1 MALKVSSRGAIP
13 PFVVMDVMQAATE
26 REVAGNSVYHLEV
39 GQPGT
44 PAPAGVLEAAHRALE
59 NQRLGYT
66 VALGIPELRSAIAG
80 YYQSYYHT
88 AVDPSRVVVTTGSTG
103 GFVLSFLAAFDAG
116 DRVATVAP
124 GYPCYRHILSAF
136 GIEPV
141 VLEAEAEHRFQPT
154 PELLEEAMRQG
165 GQLDGL
171 IVASPSNPT
180 GTMLDSDGVRDLRT
194 YCRSNGIRM
203 ISDEIYH
210 GITYDQ
216 KATTALAF
224 GDDAVVINSFS
235 KYFSMTGWR
244 LGWMVVP
251 EDMLR
256 AIECLAQN
264 LFVSPPSLSQ
274 LAAVAAFD
282 CIEELDLNV
291 TRYGANRALLLDK
304 LPKAGF
310 DHLAPVDGA
319 FYIYADVSDR
329 TDDSVSFCS
338 RILNETGV
346 AITPGVDF
354 DPVRGR
360 RFIRFSFAEST
371 ESISVAAAA
380 LIDWKR

>member
-1 MALKVSSRGAIP
+1 M
-13 PFVVMDVMQAATE
+13 
-26 REVAGNSVYHLEV
+26 
-39 GQPGT
+39 
-44 PAPAGVLEAAHRALE
+44 
-59 NQRLGYT
+59 
-66 VALGIPELRSAIAG
+66 IARH
-80 YYQSYYHT
+80 YQSYYGAT
-88 AVDPSRVVVTTGSTG
+88 VDPSRVVVTTGSTG

-116 DRVATVAP
+116 DRVAMVTP

-141 VLEAEAEHRFQPT
+141 LLQAEAEHRFQPT
-154 PELLEEAMRQG
+154 PELLEGAMRQS

-180 GTMLDSDGVRDLRT
+180 GTMLDSDAMRDLSA
-194 YCRSNGIRM
+194 YCQSNGIRM

-216 KATTALAF
+216 KAKTALAF
-224 GDDAVVINSFS
+224 GNEAIVINSFS
-235 KYFSMTGWR
+235 KYYSMTGWR

-251 EDMLR
+251 ENLLR

-264 LFVSPPSLSQ
+264 LFVSPPTLSQ

-282 CIEELDLNV
+282 CVDELDLNV
-291 TRYGANRALLLDK
+291 ARYAANRALLLDK
-304 LPKAGF
+304 LPRAGF
-310 DHLAPVDGA
+310 ERLAPVDGA
-319 FYIYADVSDR
+319 FYIYADVANL
-329 TDDSVSFCS
+329 TQDSVAFCT

-346 AITPGVDF
+346 AVSPGVDF
-354 DPVRGR
+354 DPLRGH

-371 ESISVAAAA
+371 ESISAAASA

>member
-1 MALKVSSRGAIP
+1 MVLKVSRRGAIP
-13 PFVVMDVMQAATE
+13 PFIVMDVMQAAAE
-26 REVAGNSVYHLEV
+26 REAEGKATYHLEV

-44 PAPAGVLEAAHRALE
+44 RAPAGVLEAAHRALE
-59 NQRLGYT
+59 SQRLGYT
-66 VALGIPELRSAIAG
+66 VAVGVPELRSVIARH
-80 YYQSYYHT
+80 YQSYYGAT
-88 AVDPSRVVVTTGSTG
+88 VDPSRVVVTTGSTG

-116 DRVATVAP
+116 DRVAMVTP

-141 VLEAEAEHRFQPT
+141 LLQAEAEHRFQPT
-154 PELLEEAMRQG
+154 PELLEGAMRQS

-180 GTMLDSDGVRDLRT
+180 GTMLDSDAMRDLSA
-194 YCRSNGIRM
+194 YCQSNGIRM

-216 KATTALAF
+216 KAKTALAF
-224 GDDAVVINSFS
+224 GNEAIVINSFS
-235 KYFSMTGWR
+235 KYYSMTGWR

-251 EDMLR
+251 ENLLR

-264 LFVSPPSLSQ
+264 LFVSPPTLSQ
-274 LAAVAAFD
+274 LAAVAAFNCVD
-282 CIEELDLNV
+282 ELDLNV
-291 TRYGANRALLLDK
+291 ARYAANRALLLDK
-304 LPKAGF
+304 LPRAGF
-310 DHLAPVDGA
+310 ERLAPVDGA
-319 FYIYADVSDR
+319 FYIYADVANL
-329 TDDSVSFCS
+329 TQDSVAFCA

-346 AITPGVDF
+346 AVSPGVDF
-354 DPVRGR
+354 DPLRGH

-371 ESISVAAAA
+371 ESISAAASA